1 MNKFADNPIMTP
13 ADTTLIVDA
22 VAAKPFLD
30 FYDLIVRKVVYGHV
44 LSIFWLP
51 LTAKL
56 TGIRFGEFP
65 VERRVPVSRFA
76 AACIIISLLIIL
88 VW

>member
-51 LTAKL
+51 LTAELSGVGPK
-56 TGIRFGEFP
+56 
-65 VERRVPVSRFA
+65 SA
-76 AACIIISLLIIL
+76 AWRAAWGVRTLQ
-88 VW
+88 